1 MAAGIQERGGV
12 LTGIQARFRLD
23 WPGFALDVDLRLP
36 ATGVTVL
43 FGRSGSGKTTLLR
56 CIAGLERTPRGY
68 LNVDGDVWQD
78 GDRWVPTHKRPLGYV
93 FQEASL
99 FPHLSVMGNLRFGMQ
114 RVAGHPQSALDQA
127 IELLGIGH
135 LLARKPGRLSGGE
148 RQRVGIA
155 RALAVRPK
163 LLLMDEPLSSLD
175 SARKGEI
182 LHYIERLREEVKIPI
197 FYVSHAI
204 EEVTRLA
211 DTLVLV
217 SDGKVTGV
225 GTVQELAA
233 RLDLRTQIGRFEGGA
248 IIDARVVDQNLATG
262 IARLAFEGGE
272 LLTTDLDALVGERV
286 RVRIRARDVS
296 IALERPRSISVLN
309 CLPGI
314 VAELGDDR
322 GSSIDVR
329 IAVGPTSI
337 IARITRHSAV
347 QLALAPG
354 VAVYALVKAVSL
366 DRHSVG
372 YA

>member
-1 MAAGIQERGGV
+1 M
-12 LTGIQARFRLD
+12 TGIVARFLVEWPSFTLD
-23 WPGFALDVDLRLP
+23 IDLSLP
-36 ATGVTVL
+36 AKGVTVL

-56 CIAGLERTPRGY
+56 CIAGLERPQKGY
-68 LNVDGDVWQD
+68 LSVNEEVWQD
-78 GDRWVPTHKRPLGYV
+78 NGLWVPPYRRPLGYV

-99 FPHLSVMGNLRFGMQ
+99 FAHLSVMGNLRYGMQ
-114 RVAGHPQSALDQA
+114 RVSGGRKFPLDQA
-127 IELLGIGH
+127 IELLGIAH
-135 LLARKPGRLSGGE
+135 LLDRKPDRLSGGE
-148 RQRVGIA
+148 RQRVAIA
-155 RALAVRPK
+155 RALAVAPR
-163 LLLMDEPLSSLD
+163 LLLMDEPLASLD
-175 SARKGEI
+175 SARKSEI
-182 LHYIERLREEVKIPI
+182 FRYLERLREEVKIPI
-197 FYVSHAI
+197 IYVSHAI

-211 DTLVLV
+211 DTLVLI
-217 SDGKVTGV
+217 SDGRISSV
-225 GTVQELAA
+225 GSVPELTS
-233 RLDLRTQIGRFEGGA
+233 RLDLRSQIGRFEGGA
-248 IIDARVVDQNLATG
+248 IIDARVADQNLATG

-296 IALERPRSISVLN
+296 IALECPRNISVLN

-322 GSSIDVR
+322 GSSVDVR

-347 QLALAPG
+347 QLRLAPG
-354 VAVYALVKAVSL
+354 VPIFALVKAVSL